1 MKEAG
6 GRKYSRAHTKEDSIS
21 LSTAISFLSRFP
33 MPPVATQGRKRYL
46 LPTPDRSKP
55 STRSPPTQDLS
66 ALKLDP
72 GYKGC
77 GVLRT
82 TREGDGRKEGELDNL
97 FSAPPLFFPL
107 GPIYIY
113 LE

>member
-1 MKEAG
+1 
-6 GRKYSRAHTKEDSIS
+6 
-21 LSTAISFLSRFP
+21 
-33 MPPVATQGRKRYL
+33 MPAVATQGRKRYL

-55 STRSPPTQDLS
+55 SDRTQDLS

-82 TREGDGRKEGELDNL
+82 TREGDGGRGGELNNFL
-97 FSAPPLFFPL
+97 FSSLPPCW
-107 GPIYIY
+107 
-113 LE
+113 EHR